1 MKKEL
6 TKAEVAC
13 IRRALKHF
21 QNWLGSGEDPV
32 LDNLVSNF

>member
-1 MKKEL
+1 MNKEL

-32 LDNLVSNF
+32 LDYLVSNF

>member
-6 TKAEVAC
+6 SEAEVAC

-21 QNWLGSGEDPV
+21 QNWLGRGEEPV
-32 LDNLVSNF
+32 LDYLVSNF

>member
-6 TKAEVAC
+6 SQAEIAC

-21 QNWLGSGEDPV
+21 QNWLGAGEEST
-32 LDNLVSNF
+32 LDNLVENF